1 MLMPCFIGR
10 TPRKKPIRA
19 QWYQSGDFSKKQ
31 GLPRVHDENRATA
44 MLKYKGYTGHTIF
57 DDEAGIFHGE
67 VDDTRDVITFQG
79 RSVDE
84 LETAFRESIDDYLE
98 WCAERGKSPDKPF
111 SGKVVLRMPSPLHRR
126 LAIEASRQGK
136 SLNTVVLEKLE
147 K

>member
-1 MLMPCFIGR
+1 
-10 TPRKKPIRA
+10 
-19 QWYQSGDFSKKQ
+19 
-31 GLPRVHDENRATA
+31 
-44 MLKYKGYTGHTIF
+44 MLKYKGYTGHAIF

-67 VDDTRDVITFQG
+67 VENTRDVITFQG

-98 WCAERGKSPDKPF
+98 WCAERRKSPDKPF
-111 SGKVVLRMPSPLHRR
+111 SGRLVLRMPPPLHRR
-126 LAIEASRQGK
+126 LATEASRQGK

>member
-1 MLMPCFIGR
+1 MSL
-10 TPRKKPIRA
+10 
-19 QWYQSGDFSKKQ
+19 
-31 GLPRVHDENRATA
+31 LH
-44 MLKYKGYTGHTIF
+44 KGYTGHVIF
-57 DDEAGIFHGE
+57 DDEAGLFHGE
-67 VDDTRDVITFQG
+67 VENTRDVITFQG

-111 SGKVVLRMPSPLHRR
+111 SGRLVLRMPPLLHRR
-126 LAIEASRQGK
+126 LATEACRQGK

>member
-1 MLMPCFIGR
+1 
-10 TPRKKPIRA
+10 
-19 QWYQSGDFSKKQ
+19 
-31 GLPRVHDENRATA
+31 
-44 MLKYKGYTGHTIF
+44 MLKYKGYTGHAIF

-111 SGKVVLRMPSPLHRR
+111 SGRVVLRMPPPLHRR
-126 LAIEASRQGK
+126 LATEASRQGK

>member
-1 MLMPCFIGR
+1 
-10 TPRKKPIRA
+10 
-19 QWYQSGDFSKKQ
+19 
-31 GLPRVHDENRATA
+31 
-44 MLKYKGYTGHTIF
+44 MLKYKGYTGHAIF

-67 VDDTRDVITFQG
+67 VENTRDVITFQG

-111 SGKVVLRMPSPLHRR
+111 SGRLILRMPPPLHRR
-126 LAIEASRQGK
+126 LATEASRQGK
-136 SLNTVVLEKLE
+136 SLNAVVIEKLE

>member
-1 MLMPCFIGR
+1 ML
-10 TPRKKPIRA
+10 
-19 QWYQSGDFSKKQ
+19 
-31 GLPRVHDENRATA
+31 E
-44 MLKYKGYTGHTIF
+44 YKGYTGHAIF

-67 VDDTRDVITFQG
+67 IENTRDVITFQG

-98 WCAERGKSPDKPF
+98 WCAERGKSPDKSF
-111 SGKVVLRMPSPLHRR
+111 SGRLVLRMPPLLHRR
-126 LAIEASRQGK
+126 LATEASRQGK